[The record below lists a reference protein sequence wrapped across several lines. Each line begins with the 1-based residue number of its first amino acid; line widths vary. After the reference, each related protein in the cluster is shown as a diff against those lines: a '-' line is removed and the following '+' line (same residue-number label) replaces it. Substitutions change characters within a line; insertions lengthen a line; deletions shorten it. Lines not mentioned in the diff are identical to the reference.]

1 MKSISTVKT
10 LPSVLCFCLSF
21 LFLNCNQQE
30 LNFSDSKPV
39 LVELKYG
46 ESLSVNSK
54 SLIIE
59 FSKLEMESRCPEDV
73 ICVWEGEGII
83 ELTTKFGNS
92 EKKEIHLGTPKIET
106 VVIQGIPYQ
115 FTLVKLLP
123 YPKSDKHYT
132 PEDYIAYIKIEPVIE
147 EPLVEVN
154 QKTSTSSNSVL

>member
-1 MKSISTVKT
+1 MKFISTFKT
-10 LPSVLCFCLSF
+10 LPSVLFICFGF
-21 LFLNCNQQE
+21 LFSSCNQQE
-30 LNFSDSKPV
+30 LNFPDSNPV

-46 ESLSVNSK
+46 ESLYVNSK
-54 SLIIE
+54 SLVIE
-59 FSKLEMESRCPEDV
+59 FTKLEMESRCPENV

-83 ELTTKFGNS
+83 ELNAKFGNS

-106 VVIQGIPYQ
+106 VVLQGIPYQ

-123 YPKSDKHYT
+123 YPKSDKNYL

-154 QKTSTSSNSVL
+154 QNTSTSSKSVL